1 MKKKIK
7 LTHFTKVN
15 DEISKISFDNSAVGL
30 PPFGW

>member
-15 DEISKISFDNSAVGL
+15 DEISSFDNSAVGL
-30 PPFGW
+30 PPFG